1 MYCGAKWFIIK
12 CSGTKWDLITFP
24 NILKML
30 IGEYTHT
37 LDEKNR
43 MSLPVKFRKEIGS
56 SVVIAPGLDNCLSL
70 FTIKEWQKISSKLS
84 DSSMLASDNRSF
96 SRFMFGQAVDVGVDS
111 QGRILIPENL
121 KNRSKLSSKVVV
133 IGVQNRVEIWN
144 EKTWNDYKKVV
155 EKEADALADKLGQI
169 GVL

>member
-1 MYCGAKWFIIK
+1 
-12 CSGTKWDLITFP
+12 
-24 NILKML
+24 ML
-30 IGEYTHT
+30 IGEYIHT

-70 FTIKEWQKISSKLS
+70 FTVKEWQKISSKLS

-96 SRFMFGQAVDVGVDS
+96 SRFMFGQAIDVGVDS

-144 EKTWNDYKKVV
+144 EKAWNDYKKIV

>member
-1 MYCGAKWFIIK
+1 
-12 CSGTKWDLITFP
+12 
-24 NILKML
+24 ML

-56 SVVIAPGLDNCLSL
+56 NVVIAPGLDNCLSL
-70 FTIKEWQKISSKLS
+70 FTTKEWQKISSKLS

-96 SRFMFGQAVDVGVDS
+96 SRFMFGQAVDVSVDS

-121 KNRSKLSSKVVV
+121 KNRSQLSSKVVV

-144 EKTWNDYKKVV
+144 ENTWNEYKKVV
-155 EKEADALADKLGQI
+155 ETQADALADKLGQI

>member
-1 MYCGAKWFIIK
+1 
-12 CSGTKWDLITFP
+12 
-24 NILKML
+24 ML

-43 MSLPVKFRKEIGS
+43 MSLPVKFRKEIGN

>member
-1 MYCGAKWFIIK
+1 
-12 CSGTKWDLITFP
+12 
-24 NILKML
+24 ML

-43 MSLPVKFRKEIGS
+43 MSLPVKFRKEIGNS
-56 SVVIAPGLDNCLSL
+56 IIIAPGLDNCLSI
-70 FTIKEWQKISSKLS
+70 FTIKEWQKISGKLS

-96 SRFMFGQAVDVGVDS
+96 SRFMFGQAVVVSVDS

-133 IGVQNRVEIWN
+133 IGVQNRAEIWN
-144 EKTWNDYKKVV
+144 EKAWKDYKKVV
-155 EKEADALADKLGQI
+155 ETQADALADKLGQI

>member
-1 MYCGAKWFIIK
+1 
-12 CSGTKWDLITFP
+12 
-24 NILKML
+24 ML

-43 MSLPVKFRKEIGS
+43 MSLPVKFRKEIGN

-70 FTIKEWQKISSKLS
+70 FTTKEWQKISSKLS

-96 SRFMFGQAVDVGVDS
+96 SRFMFGQAVDISVDS

-144 EKTWNDYKKVV
+144 EEAWNNYKKVV
-155 EKEADALADKLGQI
+155 ETQADALADKLGQI

>member
-1 MYCGAKWFIIK
+1 MGI
-12 CSGTKWDLITFP
+12 TKLYI
-24 NILKML
+24 ML

-37 LDEKNR
+37 LDNKNR
-43 MSLPVKFRKEIGS
+43 MSLPVKFRKEVGK

-70 FTIKEWQKISSKLS
+70 FTVKEWQKISGKLS
-84 DSSMLASDNRSF
+84 DSSMIASDNRSF
-96 SRFMFGQAVDVGVDS
+96 SRFMFGQAVNLDVDS

-133 IGVQNRVEIWN
+133 IGVQNRIEIWN
-144 EKTWNDYKKVV
+144 EKAWDKYKKIV
-155 EKEADALADKLGQI
+155 ETQADALADKLGQI

>member
-1 MYCGAKWFIIK
+1 
-12 CSGTKWDLITFP
+12 
-24 NILKML
+24 ML
-30 IGEYTHT
+30 IGEYIHT
-37 LDEKNR
+37 LDGKNR
-43 MSLPVKFRKEIGS
+43 MSLPVKFRKEIGNS
-56 SVVIAPGLDNCLSL
+56 IVIAPGLDNCLSL
-70 FTIKEWQKISSKLS
+70 YTVREWQKISSKLS

-144 EKTWNDYKKVV
+144 EKAWNDYKKIV